1 MSRLTKF
8 VLGLLILFG
17 AFWVA
22 FLLAMRTKYPP
33 LQDAVRRM
41 NREIVNPK
49 TMETAGK
56 PGAYASV
63 VRHVGRTSGT
73 TYETPILALEAH
85 GGFVTPLPYGTK
97 SDWLKNLLAAGS
109 AIVVHDGTTYRV
121 DEPEIIPAAEAAPF
135 VPAQEQ
141 RTHRWF
147 GVDQFL
153 RVHRAEVTE
162 PSEDFATQARDGA
175 LTRR

>member
-1 MSRLTKF
+1 MSRLIKF
-8 VLGLLILFG
+8 VLGLLLVFG
-17 AFWVA
+17 GLWVA
-22 FLLAMRTKYPP
+22 FVLAMRTKYPP

-63 VRHVGRTSGT
+63 VRHVGRTSGAT
-73 TYETPILALEAH
+73 HETPVMALAAD
-85 GGFVTPLPYGTK
+85 GAFVIPLPYGT
-97 SDWLKNLLAAGS
+97 SADWLKNLLAAGS
-109 AIVVHDGTTYRV
+109 AIVLFEGKTYRV
-121 DEPEIIPAAEAAPF
+121 DQPEIIPAAEAAPF
-135 VPAQEQ
+135 VPAKEQ

-153 RVHRAEVTE
+153 
-162 PSEDFATQARDGA
+162 
-175 LTRR
+175 